1 MAGKHQIV
9 AELGESSLLLPN
21 VVNAAL
27 AANDRAKYLI
37 ALLQGAKDHAD
48 RPEVGAVDL
57 KLERIACGVEDAD
70 FDTIAERSRREG
82 DRKYVIPSARRIYD
96 LLVEQ
101 VRQMISPLELE
112 VGGVAAAAT
121 ADGKAAEYRR
131 RLDAYLA
138 RLPAPKDDS
147 FDGDAIDRIALATGG
162 QQDGLHGLVM
172 DLHKEINRLQ
182 GKISTE
188 SIAGAAVYGLA
199 EEDRP
204 LAAAFMAGVHETEKL
219 KFDHPGL
226 ATTATRDQGA
236 LVLQNDIGVT
246 EAHVLV
252 VRVEPT
258 KVTATYTDIHIQ
270 RLQFFQA
277 LLRPFD
283 VAWNDTV
290 SKRSAGIKD
299 LYHLSVGVF
308 VARDQ
313 DELVRYLR
321 FLGSRLVFLIDWNR
335 ARKRLQK
342 LAAKQVCLDVLDWA
356 AANNVGHMGFL
367 KLGGEQLVF
376 DALGLV
382 AQGSLPWGGQ
392 LADVLGEARTAEF
405 LKFTLQ
411 TAAEGLLAGRSDAL
425 IRDEIRAELRR
436 YFETM
441 QEGILAVAAEHA
453 GLIVELAM
461 AARDSL
467 LLGALAGDREYLDR
481 AARRAKAWEHRADE
495 LVNKCRAAR
504 GWRGETS
511 QPLIE
516 LVRTA
521 DDAADKLEEAVFLI
535 NLLPSAAAADGSVTS
550 LQELSGLLV
559 EGAREYLKAVE
570 NARFVHRGSAR
581 ERIEDFLEAVDHT
594 LLVEHQADDA
604 HRRAKS
610 GIVTFSGDFK
620 ELHLFMEIADSLEE
634 AADVLMHSALNLR
647 DYVFGEAI
655 TR

>member
-37 ALLQGAKDHAD
+37 ALLQAAKDHAD
-48 RPEVGAVDL
+48 RPETGAVDL
-57 KLERIACGVEDAD
+57 KLERIACGVDEAD
-70 FDTIAERSRREG
+70 FDTIAERSHRDADHR
-82 DRKYVIPSARRIYD
+82 YSIPAAKRVYE
-96 LLVEQ
+96 LLIEQ
-101 VRQMISPLELE
+101 VRQMMAPL
-112 VGGVAAAAT
+112 GADGVAAPE
-121 ADGKAAEYRR
+121 DGRPAAEYER
-131 RLDAYLA
+131 RLDACLS
-138 RLPAPKDDS
+138 RLRSPDGDS
-147 FDGDAIDRIALATGG
+147 MEGDAIDRIALASGG
-162 QQDGLHGLVM
+162 EGLHALVM

-182 GKISTE
+182 RKISTE

-204 LAAAFMAGVHETEKL
+204 LVAAFMAGVHETEKL

-226 ATTATRDQGA
+226 GTTATRDRGA
-236 LVLQNDIGVT
+236 LVLQNDVGLT

-252 VRVEPT
+252 VRVEPP
-258 KVTATYTDIHIQ
+258 KVTTTYTDIHLQ
-270 RLQFFQA
+270 RLQFFQG

-290 SKRSAGIKD
+290 SKRSAGLSE
-299 LYHLSVGVF
+299 LYHLSVGAF
-308 VARDQ
+308 VARDR
-313 DELVRYLR
+313 DELMRYLTC
-321 FLGSRLVFLIDWNR
+321 LGSRLVFLIDWNR
-335 ARKRLQK
+335 ARKRLRK
-342 LAAKQVCLDVLDWA
+342 LAPKDVCLDVLDWA

-367 KLGGEQLVF
+367 KLGGENLVF
-376 DALGLV
+376 DALRLI
-382 AQGSLPWGGQ
+382 AQGPMQWGGQ

-411 TAAEGLLAGRSDAL
+411 TATEGLLAGRSDPL

-436 YFETM
+436 YFDTM
-441 QEGILAVAAEHA
+441 QEGLLAVAAEHA

-467 LLGALAGDREYLDR
+467 LLGILARDRDYLDR
-481 AARRAKAWEHRADE
+481 AARRAKTWEHRADG

-511 QPLIE
+511 QPLID

-535 NLLPSAAAADGSVTS
+535 DLLPCGGGADGSFTA

-559 EGAREYLKAVE
+559 EGAREYLKAAE
-570 NARFVHRGSAR
+570 NARFVHRSSER
-581 ERIEDFLEAVDHT
+581 ERVEDFLEAVDHT

-604 HRRAKS
+604 HRRAKAS
-610 GIVTFSGDFK
+610 IPTFSGDFK
-620 ELHLFMEIADSLEE
+620 ELHLFMEIVDRLED

-647 DYVFGEAI
+647 DYVLGEAI